1 MKKLSGLL
9 LFAAVLFASCERQEQ
24 PTIQGKAVKF
34 TTSAVSV
41 NTKTSYKGEA
51 QNGIEDILWD
61 DGDTFTVWSD
71 QASVA
76 GTSQKWA
83 DYKVKAQGG
92 AATAVYP
99 AREGVE
105 LLWGE
110 GLHRF
115 YALYPAGE
123 MDGSRLCANIPNFQ
137 RTIEAEGYVFLP
149 NLSEYGY
156 MAASTETNPSEAPV
170 KLLFTPMFSTLE
182 FTVSAGPDAQVDV
195 TGFRLTSGEGSKQVI
210 AGDFNAVLAPN
221 ADLEV
226 DIDYTNTSGEIR
238 VSLGDHRKVRLEKGK
253 TMTISVVTLPVNLSH
268 LTAIFTVNGKDV
280 QIPLVDS
287 DGNYLHFPAG
297 EKARINALGV
307 LEPEAQPATFTVAIR
322 GHRVTEY
329 TVSKPGGNN
338 VLLPGVFTVGD
349 KKVRFSKGNL
359 QAVLNNGVI
368 TKWQFAEHQ
377 WETGRDIWSLT
388 NETGTVGLFLNST
401 TAPLNRWGTHSL
413 HFSEVESGI
422 DGAYLTLTPEAEQL
436 SNDYY
441 IGDAAP
447 QYENPAFVQVFGSG
461 WTEFDAAEDSYGA
474 EFKSVLMTYERTEHY
489 VNGGQSDYYKPHCT
503 PAYIENV
510 PGLVVFPDNYVQPS
524 GTSIELMDM
533 MASSI
538 YTGRIGGNATG
549 INRYSAAQWS
559 QMEAAGAVF
568 LPAGEYNEP
577 SSKITYNNIINHRNG
592 STRHHVILVDGASM
606 SYDLIVSPEHPGMIR
621 LIQVVE

>member
-9 LFAAVLFASCERQEQ
+9 FLAAVLFASCERQEQ

-34 TTSAVSV
+34 ITSAVSV

-76 GTSQKWA
+76 GASQKWA
-83 DYKVKAQGG
+83 DYKVKAEGG

-99 AREGVE
+99 GREGVE

-110 GLHRF
+110 GLHQF

-137 RTIEAEGYVFLP
+137 HTIEAEGNVFLP

-156 MAASTETNPSEAPV
+156 MAASAETNPSEAPV

-195 TGFRLTSGEGSKQVI
+195 TGFRLTSGEGSKQVL

-221 ADLEV
+221 ADLDV

-268 LTAIFTVNGKDV
+268 LTAIFTVNSKDV

-287 DGNYLHFPAG
+287 DGNYLCFPAG

-359 QAVLNNGVI
+359 QAVLENGVI
-368 TKWQFAEHQ
+368 TKWQFAQHQ
-377 WETGRDIWSLT
+377 WETGRDVWSLT

-413 HFSEVESGI
+413 DFSVIEGGI
-422 DGAYLTLTPEAEQL
+422 DGAYATITPEAEQL
-436 SNDYY
+436 SNNYY
-441 IGDAAP
+441 IGNAAP
-447 QYENPAFVQVFGSG
+447 QFENTDFAQTFGSG
-461 WTEFDAAEDSYGA
+461 WNFANYDALLA
-474 EFKSVLMTYERTEHY
+474 TYDRREYHVHGHY
-489 VNGGQSDYYKPHCT
+489 TDYYIPHCT
-503 PAYIENV
+503 PAKVEDINGV
-510 PGLVVFPDNYVQPS
+510 IAFPEDYVQPAAIPVFLPDIITYDS
-524 GTSIELMDM
+524 GGSGLTGTSVIKVNEYD
-533 MASSI
+533 SS
-538 YTGRIGGNATG
+538 
-549 INRYSAAQWS
+549 QWS
-559 QMEAAGAVF
+559 QMERAGAVF
-568 LPAGEYNEP
+568 LPAGNYNLEP
-577 SSKITYNNIINHRNG
+577 VDITLHSILSHNSG
-592 STRHHVILVDGASM
+592 STRHFV
-606 SYDLIVSPEHPGMIR
+606 IVSDGKTLGYTISAHGTTLPGIIR
-621 LIQVVE
+621 FVQVVE

>member
-137 RTIEAEGYVFLP
+137 RTIEAEGNVFLP

-156 MAASTETNPSEAPV
+156 MAASAETNPSEAPV

-221 ADLEV
+221 ADLDV

-377 WETGRDIWSLT
+377 WETANSIDDIE
-388 NETGTVGLFLNST
+388 NETGILDKFALST
-401 TAPLNRWGTHSL
+401 TAPLNRWGTHEPFWKHMLNNGEADPQFINDHYVGSIIPQWTNPDFVAEYGNGWTVL
-413 HFSEVESGI
+413 DEEGYLSNEFLDLLMTFDWRE
-422 DGAYLTLTPEAEQL
+422 DLPRGAYINHYNLNCAPTLLE
-436 SNDYY
+436 
-441 IGDAAP
+441 G
-447 QYENPAFVQVFGSG
+447 VFGL
-461 WTEFDAAEDSYGA
+461 A
-474 EFKSVLMTYERTEHY
+474 
-489 VNGGQSDYYKPHCT
+489 
-503 PAYIENV
+503 
-510 PGLVVFPDNYVQPS
+510 VFPDGYIQPDGIPFEPL
-524 GTSIELMDM
+524 GTLSY
-533 MASSI
+533 SSSVGGYYI
-538 YTGRIGGNATG
+538 YTNNA
-549 INRYSAAQWS
+549 NVYSASQWTR
-559 QMEAAGAVF
+559 MEQAGAVF
-568 LPAGEYNEP
+568 LPTGSYNTNRTTPIQPTDYAGTMGQGLNVLYYQENALNPSYN
-577 SSKITYNNIINHRNG
+577 SIDYMTQNSHGGY
-592 STRHHVILVDGASM
+592 
-606 SYDLIVSPEHPGMIR
+606 GMIR

>member
-1 MKKLSGLL
+1 MKTRHLILL
-9 LFAAVLFASCERQEQ
+9 LAAVMAASCEQQEQ
-24 PTIQGKAVKF
+24 PSIQGKAVKF
-34 TTSAVSV
+34 ITSAVSV

-83 DYKVKAQGG
+83 DYKVKAEGG
-92 AATAVYP
+92 AATTVYP

-110 GLHRF
+110 GFHQF

-123 MDGSRLCANIPNFQ
+123 MDGSRLCANIPKFQ
-137 RTIEAEGYVFLP
+137 RTIEAEGNVFLP

-156 MAASTETNPSEAPV
+156 MAASAETNPSEAPV

-221 ADLEV
+221 ADLDV

-287 DGNYLHFPAG
+287 DGNYLCFPAG

-377 WETGRDIWSLT
+377 WETASNIEEISNGSGVI
-388 NETGTVGLFLNST
+388 GQFLAST
-401 TAPLNRWGTHSL
+401 TAPLNNWGIHDVFWN
-413 HFSEVESGI
+413 HIIMGDI
-422 DGAYLTLTPEAEQL
+422 DLQYL
-436 SNDYY
+436 NDYVRGSV
-441 IGDAAP
+441 IP
-447 QYENPAFVQVFGSG
+447 QWTNSDFVSEYGSG
-461 WTEFDAAEDSYGA
+461 WT
-474 EFKSVLMTYERTEHY
+474 VLNDNENNY
-489 VNGGQSDYYKPHCT
+489 SDYFALMMTEISRDPIPHGGYSITYSLNCT
-503 PAYIENV
+503 PALVEGV
-510 PGLVVFPDNYVQPS
+510 VGLAVFPEGYVQPEGIPLEITETITGNS
-524 GTSIELMDM
+524 YGWPAIIPGNNNNDY
-533 MASSI
+533 SSV
-538 YTGRIGGNATG
+538 
-549 INRYSAAQWS
+549 QWA

-568 LPAGEYNEP
+568 LPVGYYNGGRQSPISSPTAGGQHQTALRYEGRSISIQTGGLSEGY
-577 SSKITYNNIINHRNG
+577 
-592 STRHHVILVDGASM
+592 
-606 SYDLIVSPEHPGMIR
+606 GMIR
-621 LIQVVE
+621 LVQVVE